1 VYLLAA
7 PLAKTARALGALQ
20 QQKSQEN

>member
-1 VYLLAA
+1 LLAA

-20 QQKSQEN
+20 SQKSQEN

>member
-20 QQKSQEN
+20 SQKSQEN

>member
-1 VYLLAA
+1 LLAA